1 MSTQAV
7 NRPLH
12 LAIVLGT
19 RPEAV
24 KMAPLVLAAAAQPDR
39 FKVDVVSTGQ
49 HKEMLASMLDWF
61 GLKPSVSLDIMRA
74 NQDLAH
80 ITMSSLS
87 GINDWL
93 KTAQPDWVLVQGDTT
108 TTFAGA
114 LAAFYNRIPV
124 AHVEAGLR
132 THDKYSPYPE
142 EANRV
147 MTAHLAHLHF
157 PPHRGCA
164 AEPAARGH

>member
-1 MSTQAV
+1 MNTHSGD
-7 NRPLH
+7 RPLH
-12 LAIVLGT
+12 LAVVMGT

-24 KMAPLVLAAAAQPDR
+24 KLAPLVLAAAAQPDR

-93 KTAQPDWVLVQGDTT
+93 KVSKPDWVIVQGDTT
-108 TTFAGA
+108 SALAGA
-114 LAAFYNRIPV
+114 IAARPESTV
-124 AHVEAGLR
+124 VLTTGDGGGLMAIADLESAVR
-132 THDKYSPYPE
+132 S
-142 EANRV
+142 
-147 MTAHLAHLHF
+147 
-157 PPHRGCA
+157 
-164 AEPAARGH
+164 ARGHGIAVVWNDAAYGAEAS